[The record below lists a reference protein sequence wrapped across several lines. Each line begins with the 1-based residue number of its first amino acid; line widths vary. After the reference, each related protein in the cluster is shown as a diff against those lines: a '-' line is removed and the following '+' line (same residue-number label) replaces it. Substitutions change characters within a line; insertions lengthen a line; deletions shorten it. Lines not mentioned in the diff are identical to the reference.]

1 MHVFIKSACDSV
13 SGDIC
18 DIRLTKTTGKKRE
31 KLGTRAEN
39 ISVSLNMLSQTK
51 PWQQDVCP

>member
-18 DIRLTKTTGKKRE
+18 DIRLTKTTEKKRE